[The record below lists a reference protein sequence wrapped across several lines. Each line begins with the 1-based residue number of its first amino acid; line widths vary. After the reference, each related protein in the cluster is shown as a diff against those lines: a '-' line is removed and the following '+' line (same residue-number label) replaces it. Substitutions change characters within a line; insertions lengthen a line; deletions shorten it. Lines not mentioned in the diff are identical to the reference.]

1 VCAFWNHDV
10 PVRWWKEMVERMGGR
25 VFIIGKRAEVLIGQQ
40 SCLDLVRDLAPHNE
54 IISTRMSP
62 VERSQLAASL

>member
-1 VCAFWNHDV
+1 
-10 PVRWWKEMVERMGGR
+10 MVERMGGR